1 MNLWPIDRKLN
12 DRSKSRVIQKRPNL
26 LTLLMREITHDGTD
40 NQIASVV
47 IRGQVLLNCRP
58 FRRQIFTC
66 FAQLEQ
72 SRKNVA

>member
-1 MNLWPIDRKLN
+1 MKGKIKG
-12 DRSKSRVIQKRPNL
+12 RSKSRVIQKRPNQIMS
-26 LTLLMREITHDGTD
+26 LLMREITHDGTD

-72 SRKNVA
+72 SRKNVV